1 MNVTVELTGHESFDG
16 IPQEA
21 EFATWAG
28 AALTALALPAG
39 DYFLSIALV
48 DESESARLNQTWRG
62 KTGPTNILSFP
73 TGDMPFPEADH
84 HLLGDLA
91 ICPGIVRHEAEA
103 QNKTTAAH
111 FAHLTVHGS
120 LHLQG
125 LDHES
130 EAEASVMEALE
141 TRIITGLGFAPPYE

>member
-1 MNVTVELTGHESFDG
+1 MNVTVELTGDERFG
-16 IPQEA
+16 EIPPEA
-21 EFATWAG
+21 DFATWAS
-28 AALTALALPAG
+28 AALTALELPAG

-48 DESESARLNQTWRG
+48 DEAESARLNRTWRG

-73 TGDMPFPEADH
+73 AGEMPAPEDGPR
-84 HLLGDLA
+84 LLGDLA
-91 ICPGIVRHEAEA
+91 ICPGLVRHEAKA
-103 QNKTTAAH
+103 RNKHTTDH

-130 EAEASVMEALE
+130 EDEATVMEALE
-141 TRIITGLGFAPPYE
+141 TRILAGLGFAPPYE